1 MCMYP
6 CTKNLFSGG
15 WGSGQSGAPR
25 NLYSFSMYCYLINSD
40 TVERLMCFWQNTFM
54 ADYCTLKTQDTST
67 ILGFL
72 ALCNSNSSKNI
83 ASACYIVILGNTIHS
98 EISTLIKGFSS
109 FCCFIFMAVLVLRLL
124 PTQAPVV
131 YTPSFKKT

>member
-1 MCMYP
+1 MYP
-6 CTKNLFSGG
+6 CTKKTCVCRGQ
-15 WGSGQSGAPR
+15 WSGQSGAPG
-25 NLYSFSMYCYLINSD
+25 NPCNFSMYCYSINSD
-40 TVERLMCFWQNTFM
+40 TEERLMCFWQNTFM
-54 ADYCTLKTQDTST
+54 ADYCTLKTQDATT

-72 ALCNSNSSKNI
+72 PLYNRNSSKNI
-83 ASACYIVILGNTIHS
+83 ASACYIVTVGNTIHS